1 MNLSNYNF
9 YICRMIESAY
19 SPTQGLSQLC
29 DSGKQNVEDEFISFI
44 HRNTIQGLK
53 YCKEV
58 LLMFF
63 NSLLKW
69 IINILRSFFFF
80 LQESTFVI
88 LATIK
93 HIVADDDWWYTT

>member
-9 YICRMIESAY
+9 YICRMIESTD

-53 YCKEV
+53 DCKEV

-69 IINILRSFFFF
+69 IINILRSFFFLF
-80 LQESTFVI
+80 TE
-88 LATIK
+88 K
-93 HIVADDDWWYTT
+93 HFCYLSYNKTYCS

>member
-1 MNLSNYNF
+1 MNLSNHNF
-9 YICRMIESAY
+9 YMCRMIESTN

-44 HRNTIQGLK
+44 HKNTIQGLK
-53 YCKEV
+53 DYKEV

-69 IINILRSFFFF
+69 IINILRSFFFSF
-80 LQESTFVI
+80 YKKALLLS
-88 LATIK
+88 
-93 HIVADDDWWYTT
+93 